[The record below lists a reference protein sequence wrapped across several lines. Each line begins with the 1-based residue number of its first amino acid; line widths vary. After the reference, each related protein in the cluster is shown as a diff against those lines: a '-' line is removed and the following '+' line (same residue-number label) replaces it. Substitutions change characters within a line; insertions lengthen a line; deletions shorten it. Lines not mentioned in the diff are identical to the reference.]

1 MTALLIVA
9 HAPLASALQAVAQH
23 VYPDCKPRV
32 HALDVPPQWPS
43 EQVEQRLRAELAEFG
58 QGDVLVLVDVFGA
71 TPCKAA
77 QAVVAERPGT
87 RLVAG
92 VNVPMLWRSVCYA
105 ECTLD
110 ELVDRAVGGAQ
121 NGVLHVASA
130 PRQNQPSRLT
140 SDDHLSHH
148 DQ

>member
-1 MTALLIVA
+1 MTSLLIVA
-9 HAPLASALQAVAQH
+9 HAPLASALQAVARH
-23 VYPDCKPRV
+23 VYPDCESRV
-32 HALDVPPQWPS
+32 HALDVPADWPV
-43 EQVEQRLRAELAEFG
+43 ERVEQALRDELAAFG

-77 QAVVAERPGT
+77 QAVVAERPRT

-92 VNVPMLWRSVCYA
+92 VNVPMLWRSVCYC

-110 ELVDRAVGGAQ
+110 EIVDRAVGGAQ

-130 PRQNQPSRLT
+130 RRQNQPGRLS
-140 SDDHLSHH
+140 SDDHDPHH

>member
-1 MTALLIVA
+1 MTTLLIVA

-23 VYPDCKPRV
+23 VYPDCRQGV
-32 HALDVPPQWPS
+32 HALDVPASWPPD
-43 EQVEQRLRAELAEFG
+43 EVERRLRAQIAAMG
-58 QGDVLVLVDVFGA
+58 GGDVLILVDVFGA

-77 QAVVAERPGT
+77 QAVTASRPRT

-110 ELVDRAVGGAQ
+110 ELAERALAGGQ
-121 NGVLHVASA
+121 GGVLPVAGA
-130 PRQNQPSRLT
+130 PLDSGPT
-140 SDDHLSHH
+140 VVGP
-148 DQ
+148 